1 MKVGGPPRL
10 PHGGHLDRT
19 IHRKVDV
26 WTPSVVYLDCVTF
39 LRHWGLEVFLAVFA
53 VLNSVSVLYSDEP
66 HRFAVS
72 TVSGLS
78 VAVLCGRRY
87 APLTAGVSSFLLLA
101 LATAISPFSTALQ
114 FLGMVISFV
123 VVGVV
128 LTGWELAVAATA
140 GLALLA
146 YGTLRV
152 PTGGGWP
159 DFGLSTAICGG
170 VMAAG
175 AVVAKRSHQVD
186 KMRAEAALVDER
198 ERWRT
203 QEALREER
211 ARLARELHDV
221 VSHGLSV
228 VVVQTQAAR
237 SAAADSAD
245 PAVVER
251 HLDAVETTAREALAE
266 MRRMLGL
273 LQLDT
278 QEGGSGELEPP
289 SPGVADIPALVE
301 RARRAGLTVSAGLP
315 ASGTRLPVGLELAVY
330 LIVQESLTN
339 VVRHAP
345 GADARV
351 EVTADEEGVTVRVR
365 NSSTGGSSGPAEHVG
380 QGLVGMRERV
390 QMYGGRLRVGP
401 GEGDH
406 FEVHAFLPLDA
417 DTLVRASP

>member
-1 MKVGGPPRL
+1 M
-10 PHGGHLDRT
+10 
-19 IHRKVDV
+19 DV

-53 VLNSVSVLYSDEP
+53 VLDSVSVLYSDEP
-66 HRFAVS
+66 HRLAVS
-72 TVSGLS
+72 AVIGVSVL
-78 VAVLCGRRY
+78 VLCGRRY

-101 LATAISPFSTALQ
+101 LAIAISPLSTSLQ
-114 FLGMVISFV
+114 FLGMVISYV

-128 LTGWELAVAATA
+128 LTGWELGVAATA

-146 YGTLRV
+146 YGTLGI

-175 AVVAKRSHQVD
+175 ALVAKRSHQVD

-237 SAAADSAD
+237 SAAADSAH
-245 PAVVER
+245 PSVVER
-251 HLDAVETTAREALAE
+251 HLDAVESTAREALAE

-278 QEGGSGELEPP
+278 QHLGSGELEPP
-289 SPGVADIPALVE
+289 SPGLSAIPALID
-301 RARRAGLTVSAGLP
+301 RARGAGLTVTAELP
-315 ASGTRLPVGLELAVY
+315 SSGIRLPVGLELAVY
-330 LIVQESLTN
+330 RIVQESLTN
-339 VVRHAP
+339 VIRHAP
-345 GADARV
+345 GADTRV
-351 EVTADEEGVTVRVR
+351 EVTAGDEGVAVRVR
-365 NSSTGGSSGPAEHVG
+365 NSSTHGSLVAADHVG
-380 QGLVGMRERV
+380 HGLVGMRERV
-390 QMYGGRLRVGP
+390 QMYGGLLHVGP
-401 GEGDH
+401 GDDE
-406 FEVHAFLPLDA
+406 FFQVHAVLPLDA
-417 DTLVRASP
+417 EPLFGVAP

>member
-1 MKVGGPPRL
+1 
-10 PHGGHLDRT
+10 
-19 IHRKVDV
+19 VDV
-26 WTPSVVYLDCVTF
+26 WASPVVYREGVTF
-39 LRHWGLEVFLAVFA
+39 WRRWGLEVFLAAFA
-53 VLNSVSVLYSDEP
+53 VLDSASVLLSSEP
-66 HRFAVS
+66 HRLAVS
-72 TVSGLS
+72 AATGMS
-78 VAVLCGRRY
+78 VLVLCGRRY
-87 APLTAGVSSFLLLA
+87 APLAAGVSSFLLLA

-128 LTGWELAVAATA
+128 LTGWELAVGAMA

-146 YGTLRV
+146 YGTLGA

-159 DFGLSTAICGG
+159 DFGLSSAICGG

-175 AVVAKRSHQVD
+175 AIVAKRSHQVE

-237 SAAADSAD
+237 SAAADLAEPS
-245 PAVVER
+245 VVER

-278 QEGGSGELEPP
+278 HDSSSGELEPP
-289 SPGVADIPALVE
+289 SPGLSAIPALVD
-301 RARRAGLTVSAGLP
+301 RARRAGLTVTAELP
-315 ASGTRLPVGLELAVY
+315 APGHRLSVGLELAVY
-330 LIVQESLTN
+330 RIVQESLTN

-345 GADARV
+345 AADTRV
-351 EVTADEEGVTVRVR
+351 EVTAGDDRVEVRVR
-365 NSSTGGSSGPAEHVG
+365 NSSTRGARVPQDHVG
-380 QGLVGMRERV
+380 HGLVGMRERV
-390 QMYGGRLRVGP
+390 RMYGGRLHVGP
-401 GEGDH
+401 GDGKQ
-406 FEVHAFLPLDA
+406 FEVHAVLPLDM
-417 DTLVRASP
+417 DTLLEAAP